1 MCIEKKDETLNNV
14 LSTVE
19 DQIIIACYPHDIT
32 NLARFCVTWFE
43 DTCLTIYTGK
53 CNEDDSVKT
62 IAAVCIDIHNWKF
75 KYKEL
80 EVLSRE
86 VDKFFEKKIK
96 IFAIHNSEVVQDTI
110 CGPIIQ
116 SDLNVYKALVRW
128 EMLQ

>member
-53 CNEDDSVKT
+53 CNEDDSIKT

-80 EVLSRE
+80 EVLS
-86 VDKFFEKKIK
+86 DPQ
-96 IFAIHNSEVVQDTI
+96 FANPAAGDFHISGATQVARKTGD
-110 CGPIIQ
+110 P
-116 SDLNVYKALVRW
+116 RW
-128 EMLQ
+128 LP